1 MSGITI
7 GGLGKS
13 NSAKFSDIFEDY
25 ATRKNLKNKRGYN
38 LELKKD
44 ELRKMVRHYF
54 NAHLVDD

>member
-1 MSGITI
+1 MSGISV
-7 GGLGKS
+7 GGLGHT
-13 NSAKFSDIFEDY
+13 NSGKFSDIFDDY

-54 NAHLVDD
+54 NAHLIDD